1 MYISH
6 DVPFSPTKTLRLYPN
21 VYWLNPHLSR
31 ISVTV
36 HSNLKPDFVNMSMKP
51 PLNHEIVYANSQSW
65 WFKTKFNGQT
75 PFLQYN
81 TIQSSYL
88 TEPWEIAHSIGFTH
102 DKMVIFHSKLW
113 ISQRISFCIPLYPI
127 KSRKKSPKSGEKM
140 SILSFKSTKNWWR
153 YVNMS
158 ILSQQKCL
166 WPLPPI
172 VSVSTSQGLPAP
184 ESASAAPAA
193 PSPAAW
199 PGSAAPPDAR
209 PGRTL
214 RCQERW
220 DITVT

>member
-1 MYISH
+1 MQI
-6 DVPFSPTKTLRLYPN
+6 PN
-21 VYWLNPHLSR
+21 LDGLKLNLM
-31 ISVTV
+31 VK
-36 HSNLKPDFVNMSMKP
+36 LLF
-51 PLNHEIVYANSQSW
+51 
-65 WFKTKFNGQT
+65 
-75 PFLQYN
+75 YN

-113 ISQRISFCIPLYPI
+113 ISQTISFCIPLYPI

-172 VSVSTSQGLPAP
+172 VSVSTSQGFQRPKAHQLHQLHLPLQRGQEA
-184 ESASAAPAA
+184 
-193 PSPAAW
+193 
-199 PGSAAPPDAR
+199 
-209 PGRTL
+209 L
-214 RCQERW
+214 RLQMLVLDERAKMSGTMGYNG
-220 DITVT
+220 DLMAYIYIYICDL